1 VPTFTDF
8 GLGLFLLAGTEI
20 YPLSSSPGIIMSSPV
35 LGGGQVQLDFTVI
48 STLTNVTLNLLQCD
62 TLGAGWTASPTATL
76 TTNVAGYSYRF
87 TTPFIPATRFYRVQA
102 GP

>member
-1 VPTFTDF
+1 LSPSPGF
-8 GLGLFLLAGTEI
+8 I
-20 YPLSSSPGIIMSSPV
+20 LSSPAR
-35 LGGGQVQLDFTVI
+35 GGGQVQLDFTVI
-48 STLTNVTLNLLQCD
+48 STLTNVPLNLLQCD
-62 TLGAGWTASPTATL
+62 TLGAGWIVNPTATL